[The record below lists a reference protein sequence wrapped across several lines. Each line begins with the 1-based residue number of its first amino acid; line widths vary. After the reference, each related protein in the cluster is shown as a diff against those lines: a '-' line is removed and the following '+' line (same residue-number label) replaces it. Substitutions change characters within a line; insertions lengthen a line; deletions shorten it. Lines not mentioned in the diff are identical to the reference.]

1 MGQPFRCLPITELNS
16 ILQSITRRL
25 PLAHPA
31 SLVPLVPFIFRNG
44 PRVALSITLTALTV
58 ATTVPSPALASIPL
72 SSPAPQEQQRLAL
85 GQLGV
90 NTRRPQ
96 QNNNREEEEPVSKQ
110 VERVM
115 ALMEEARTASD
126 DGDFSTALR
135 AHSEIIAR
143 YPDLALAE
151 RARIARGL
159 LLYQV
164 GKPQEA
170 LLQLEDEEVA
180 LRGNAEVHAALAVI
194 FYDLGKP
201 VQAENQWNVA
211 SEFDSRYSDVYW
223 VQKERHW
230 PPKLIIAL
238 ENFLNL
244 S

>member
-1 MGQPFRCLPITELNS
+1 
-16 ILQSITRRL
+16 
-25 PLAHPA
+25 LAIA
-31 SLVPLVPFIFRNG
+31 
-44 PRVALSITLTALTV
+44 ALSALTV
-58 ATTVPSPALASIPL
+58 ATTLPSPAFASIPL
-72 SSPAPQEQQRLAL
+72 SSPAPQEQQRRAL

-90 NTRRPQ
+90 NTRRPE
-96 QNNNREEEEPVSKQ
+96 QNNNKEDEEPVSQK

-115 ALMEEARTASD
+115 ALMEEARTAQE

-135 AHSEIIAR
+135 ANSEIIGR

-164 GKPQEA
+164 GKAEEA
-170 LLQLEDEEVA
+170 MLQLEDEEVA
-180 LRGNAEVHAALAVI
+180 LRGSAEVHAALAVI
-194 FYDLGKP
+194 CYDLGKTE
-201 VQAENQWNVA
+201 QAEQQWTVA

-230 PPKLIIAL
+230 PPKLIQAL